1 MPMTT
6 ALSRPLLARHRRDPF
21 SGYSHL
27 VGLGLAVVGGLWL
40 AVAASRGASLAA
52 VLVYAACM
60 VALYAAS
67 SAYHLI
73 DLGAEVTARLRRF
86 DHAAIFLMIAGT
98 STPLFVHALSGST
111 RTFMLAAVWGVAVV
125 GILLRAFWFGAPRWF
140 YTATYLAA
148 GWIVVLRWK
157 AVMAGLPALS
167 LGLLVAGGIV
177 YSLGAVVY
185 ALKWPDPLPKRF
197 GFHEIWHLF
206 VMGGSALHF
215 GAILAVA

>member
-6 ALSRPLLARHRRDPF
+6 ALSRPLYAHARDPF

-27 VGLGLAVVGGLWL
+27 VGLGLALLGGLWL
-40 AVAASRGASLAA
+40 VVAASGRDSLVA
-52 VLVYAACM
+52 VLVYTACM
-60 VALYAAS
+60 IALYAAS
-67 SAYHLI
+67 SAYHLL
-73 DLGAEVTARLRRF
+73 DFGEEVTKRLRRF

-98 STPLFVHALSGST
+98 STPLFVHALTGST

-125 GILLRAFWFGAPRWF
+125 GILFRTFWLTAPRWF
-140 YTATYLAA
+140 YTATYVAA
-148 GWIVVLRWK
+148 GWIVVLKWK
-157 AVMAGLPALS
+157 AVVAGLPWLS
-167 LGLLVAGGIV
+167 FGLLVAGGIV

-206 VMGGSALHF
+206 VMAGSALHF
-215 GAILAVA
+215 AAILAVA

>member
-1 MPMTT
+1 MAMSA
-6 ALSRPLLARHRRDPF
+6 ALPRPLYAHARDPF

-27 VGLGLAVVGGLWL
+27 VGLGLAVVGGAWL
-40 AVAASRGASLAA
+40 AATASHGASLLA

-67 SAYHLI
+67 SAYHLV
-73 DLGAEVTARLRRF
+73 DLGEKVTARLRRF

-98 STPLFVHALSGST
+98 STPLFVHALTGGA
-111 RTFMLAAVWGVAVV
+111 RTLMLAAVWGVATV
-125 GILLRAFWFGAPRWF
+125 GILFRTFWIGAPRWF
-140 YTATYLAA
+140 YVATYLAA
-148 GWIVVLRWK
+148 GWIVVLQWK
-157 AVMAGLPALS
+157 AVVAGLPALS
-167 LGLLVAGGIV
+167 FHLLLAGGVV

-206 VMGGSALHF
+206 VMAASALHF
-215 GAILAVA
+215 AAILVVA

>member
-6 ALSRPLLARHRRDPF
+6 ALSRPLLARARDPF

-27 VGLGLAVVGGLWL
+27 VGLGLAVLGGIWL
-40 AVAASRGASLAA
+40 ATASSGASLVP

-73 DLGAEVTARLRRF
+73 DLGADVTARLRRF
-86 DHAAIFLMIAGT
+86 VHAAIFLMIAGT
-98 STPLFVHALSGST
+98 STPLFAHALTGST
-111 RTFMLAAVWGVAVV
+111 RTFMLAAVWGVAAV
-125 GILLRAFWFGAPRWF
+125 GILFRTFWLGAPRWF
-140 YTATYLAA
+140 YVATYLAA

-157 AVMAGLPALS
+157 AVVAGLPAIS
-167 LGLLVAGGIV
+167 LGLLVAGGVV

-185 ALKWPDPLPKRF
+185 ATKWPDPLPKRF

-206 VMGGSALHF
+206 VMAASALHF